1 MKFTTIIVPAAA
13 ILIASVT
20 SVPVRR
26 DVDPSL
32 VPQFGWEANVNPT
45 GELSTNFGLGIP
57 VDAFE
62 GTGDCDGAVLG
73 SNGQPIKVPCAC
85 PPDRDSFIQSL
96 NANVN
101 AGHAVNNP
109 SVAVS
114 FPTDGSQQ
122 SQSARIETALVTL
135 QNLHG
140 PGQGCPAASTTF
152 VAQQNAI
159 AAGGNP
165 STVVAAASSIDA
177 AALATAAAAPA
188 STPAAAPAPAPAPAA
203 PSAAPAAASG
213 GAVNVASLAPPLGF
227 QSGVNPTGTG
237 DCDGAVNGADGKP
250 IKVPCACPPS
260 QDEYIQQLQA
270 NVNAGHAVNNPSVA
284 VSFPTDSSPASQ
296 AARIEAALVTIQ
308 NLNGPGQ
315 GCPAASTTLSVRRV
329 ISHDSV
335 CLANSN
341 TGSTQGSSSPTMSD
355 TTVLLIPLASFSIV
369 FLQMFSQFRV

>member
-26 DVDPSL
+26 DVDPNL

-45 GELSTNFGLGIP
+45 
-57 VDAFE
+57 

-188 STPAAAPAPAPAPAA
+188 STPAAAPAPAPAA
-203 PSAAPAAASG
+203 PSAAPAAANG

-315 GCPAASTTLSVRRV
+315 GCPAASTTLSAQ
-329 ISHDSV
+329 
-335 CLANSN
+335 LKAA
-341 TGSTQGSSSPTMSD
+341 Q
-355 TTVLLIPLASFSIV
+355 A
-369 FLQMFSQFRV
+369 QQ